1 MEQISPN
8 LIIKDGL
15 HSYTIKEYIGSGSYG
30 EVWRAIDNDT
40 NKEVAIKFYIMLD
53 EKGRNEFM
61 KEYDIAY
68 GLSHKNLLTASYRGV
83 WHNRPFLVMRYCK
96 NGASTKLVGQ
106 LKPNLENE
114 KIIWKFIHDVAA
126 GLSYLHNIQPD
137 PIVHQ
142 DIKPDNV
149 LMDSDG
155 GFVITDFGI
164 STKIRSTMSKQSN
177 RAINAGAVA
186 YMGPER
192 FSSQPNPIK
201 ASDIWSLG
209 ASVFELAMG
218 ELPFAGQGGTML
230 KYGADMPEVDGGWS
244 LDLKN
249 VIYKCLAKDPW
260 DRLKAHEL
268 VDYANRIL
276 NKSNDP
282 RSTLRKD
289 HPIFD
294 DPPTVYGSPS
304 SKKPEPI
311 VIKKK
316 TGTWIPI
323 SLVAMLVLGIII
335 YSATADK
342 RYARQQIAPYK
353 TLVAKCSNNINQG
366 GAQNTKA
373 LFEAKDQL
381 ESVGNYENKYK
392 GYFPNEFNKY
402 NGLNNRLNDKLE
414 TASEDLAKSAKSQA
428 NIGKTDKALSYY
440 GLALKLNPNNKTAS
454 KEYEDFVE
462 SIAYMKIKDI
472 EFCNYKNNVGDIDDY
487 GSTLYANKMRWLGAR
502 ILYDGLSNTQKTI
515 DLNVKIIDPKNTLEK
530 YSESPKGYTFVTKNC
545 SVYNNANNTLYLSGW
560 GSESVS
566 IYSKGTY
573 TYEVW
578 YKGKKLFS
586 KQVTLH

>member
-8 LIIKDGL
+8 LIIRDGE

-40 NKEVAIKFYIMLD
+40 NKEVAIKLYIMLD
-53 EKGRNEFM
+53 EKGRDEFM

-96 NGASTKLVGQ
+96 KGSSTKLVGQ
-106 LKPNLENE
+106 LKPNPENE
-114 KIIWKFIHDVAA
+114 KIIWRFIHDVAA

-142 DIKPDNV
+142 DIKPDNI
-149 LMDSDG
+149 LMDSE

-164 STKIRSTMSKQSN
+164 STKIRSTMSRQSN

-289 HPIFD
+289 SPIFEA
-294 DPPTVYGSPS
+294 PPEVYGPPIPE
-304 SKKPEPI
+304 KPEPN
-311 VIKKK
+311 VIK
-316 TGTWIPI
+316 
-323 SLVAMLVLGIII
+323 
-335 YSATADK
+335 
-342 RYARQQIAPYK
+342 
-353 TLVAKCSNNINQG
+353 
-366 GAQNTKA
+366 
-373 LFEAKDQL
+373 
-381 ESVGNYENKYK
+381 
-392 GYFPNEFNKY
+392 
-402 NGLNNRLNDKLE
+402 
-414 TASEDLAKSAKSQA
+414 
-428 NIGKTDKALSYY
+428 
-440 GLALKLNPNNKTAS
+440 
-454 KEYEDFVE
+454 
-462 SIAYMKIKDI
+462 
-472 EFCNYKNNVGDIDDY
+472 
-487 GSTLYANKMRWLGAR
+487 
-502 ILYDGLSNTQKTI
+502 
-515 DLNVKIIDPKNTLEK
+515 
-530 YSESPKGYTFVTKNC
+530 
-545 SVYNNANNTLYLSGW
+545 
-560 GSESVS
+560 
-566 IYSKGTY
+566 
-573 TYEVW
+573 
-578 YKGKKLFS
+578 
-586 KQVTLH
+586 

>member
-1 MEQISPN
+1 MEEITLNRIIS
-8 LIIKDGL
+8 DGS

-53 EKGRNEFM
+53 EKGRDEFM

-96 NGASTKLVGQ
+96 KGSSTKLVGQ
-106 LKPNLENE
+106 LKPNSENE
-114 KIIWKFIHDVAA
+114 KIIWRFIHDVAA
-126 GLSYLHNIQPD
+126 GLSYLHNFQPD

-142 DIKPDNV
+142 DIKPDNI
-149 LMDSDG
+149 LMDSE

-164 STKIRSTMSKQSN
+164 STKIRSTMSRQSN

-209 ASVFELAMG
+209 ASIFELAMG

-268 VDYANRIL
+268 VDYADRVL

-289 HPIFD
+289 HPIFE
-294 DPPTVYGSPS
+294 DPPTVYGPPLP
-304 SKKPEPI
+304 KKPEPK
-311 VIKKK
+311 KKK
-316 TGTWIPI
+316 TGTWISI
-323 SLVAMLVLGIII
+323 SMAAMLVLGIMI

-342 RYARQQIAPYK
+342 RYARQQIVPYK
-353 TLVAKCSNNINQG
+353 SLVAECSNNINQG
-366 GAQNTKA
+366 SAQNTKA

-381 ESVGNYENKYK
+381 ESLENYERKYK
-392 GYFPNEFNKY
+392 KYFPNDFNKY
-402 NGLNNRLNDKLE
+402 NGLNNRLTKKLE
-414 TASEDLAKSAKSQA
+414 EASEAWANSAKSQIDVEDK
-428 NIGKTDKALSYY
+428 IGCYQTAVKLYSNGKA
-440 GLALKLNPNNKTAS
+440 A
-454 KEYEDFVE
+454 KEYETFAE
-462 SIAYMKIKDI
+462 TMAYMKIKDI
-472 EFCNYKNNVGDIDDY
+472 EFRNEGEEGEIIDDY
-487 GSTLYANKMRWLGAR
+487 GSKLYDKKMRYLSAR
-502 ILYDGLSNTQKTI
+502 IIYEGIYSEKKHVNLYIKLKTPFGDYKQGTGSPYGFLSLEDDKIIYPGSNTLNLKTWGNA
-515 DLNVKIIDPKNTLEK
+515 DK
-530 YSESPKGYTFVTKNC
+530 
-545 SVYNNANNTLYLSGW
+545 SVYP
-560 GSESVS
+560 
-566 IYSKGTY
+566 KGTY

-578 YKGKKLFS
+578 YNSKKIFQKNLIFY
-586 KQVTLH
+586 